1 MGRGSTPAKKANIHA
16 VIVLRHG
23 ALVYEGYFARIGA
36 GGWDRVRYKADMVH
50 DLRSVT
56 KCLISSSASPSAAG
70 WIKDLDAKVTHS
82 VRIRRFALA
91 GEGSGHVAVFAGH
104 LLMMPTD

>member
-1 MGRGSTPAKKANIHA
+1 MSMPLARFAMARWPTRVIHQNWGRRLGPVTH
-16 VIVLRHG
+16 
-23 ALVYEGYFARIGA
+23 
-36 GGWDRVRYKADMVH
+36 KADVVH

-91 GEGSGHVAVFAGH
+91 GERSGHLAAFAGH
-104 LLMMPTD
+104 LLMVPTD